1 MRAEYEFYK
10 SAQAEHPDFFDI
22 MPEWHGEIQLANPN
36 RISADM
42 IAALSAQGDLGTDK
56 AAILATIQQQASIAT
71 TPEPPKEWAPG
82 QNKKIKAETNLALRN
97 QAFGYKKPNIL
108 DAKLGKVLCGDYAP
122 PAKVAKMAKTSERT
136 THGTHSFR
144 IAGMRVWHGDDETE
158 WDEDGYSVYE
168 RDYGEAIGDEL
179 ELLEGLRRF
188 VFNRTA
194 GVDKELGQA
203 VCEGFVHEIEQI
215 EEVLEQHAVRMFS
228 SSLLFVF
235 EGKGTALRNAIDVNN
250 AWVEECDAELD
261 ERNKAAIRTDSGIA
275 MDDDSDSDFEGGVP
289 PVLSVKL
296 IDFAHAEWKDEKEG
310 PDENILNGVRSLKR
324 LFAQLAKSG

>member
-1 MRAEYEFYK
+1 MRAENEFYE
-10 SAQAEHPDFFDI
+10 SARANHPDFFAI
-22 MPEWHGEIQLANPN
+22 MPEYHGQLQLAKPEQ
-36 RISADM
+36 ISPEM
-42 IAALSAQGDLGTDK
+42 IVALSAEGDLGTDK
-56 AAILATIQQQASIAT
+56 AAILKSIQQQIEAS
-71 TPEPPKEWAPG
+71 PSPPKEWAPG
-82 QNKKIKAETNLALRN
+82 QNKKIKAETNLVLKN
-97 QAFGYKKPNIL
+97 QAYGYKKPNIL

-136 THGTHSFR
+136 THGSHSFR

-168 RDYGEAIGDEL
+168 RDYGEGIKDES

-194 GVDKELGQA
+194 GIDKELGQA

-235 EGKGTALRNAIDVNN
+235 EGKGTALRNAIDRNN
-250 AWVEECDAELD
+250 EWVEECDAKVG
-261 ERNKAAIRTDSGIA
+261 ERNKTTLRTDSGIA
-275 MDDDSDSDFEGGVP
+275 MDEDSDSDFEDEVA

-296 IDFAHAEWKDEKEG
+296 IDFAHAEWKDEKDG

-324 LFAQLAKSG
+324 LFAQLAESG